1 MEALFKYHL
10 LQLMKEEPFSWAY
23 DRFLALLFSHCPAVA
38 IESIKSSLT
47 SIEFIHRKST
57 DRYYYSHCSYLLALI
72 HGNASRIRYST
83 LKLGTQEIDYTKPYY
98 NHTTQTKHLRHR
110 QGQPKLSSQANIDEK
125 KRTTSNYN
133 NLREQTLCQLIRVLE
148 PEKVFF
154 LCRKPRIQFLHFEGQ
169 FTSKLDSPC

>member
-1 MEALFKYHL
+1 
-10 LQLMKEEPFSWAY
+10 MKEEPFSWAY
-23 DRFLALLFSHCPAVA
+23 DRFLAWLFSHCPAVA

-83 LKLGTQEIDYTKPYY
+83 LKLGTQEIDYTKSYY

-110 QGQPKLSSQANIDEK
+110 QGQPKLSSQANIADKVRSGYCLGYKRKECLGFLAIYQEK
-125 KRTTSNYN
+125 DSV
-133 NLREQTLCQLIRVLE
+133 LR
-148 PEKVFF
+148 F
-154 LCRKPRIQFLHFEGQ
+154 LLSC
-169 FTSKLDSPC
+169 